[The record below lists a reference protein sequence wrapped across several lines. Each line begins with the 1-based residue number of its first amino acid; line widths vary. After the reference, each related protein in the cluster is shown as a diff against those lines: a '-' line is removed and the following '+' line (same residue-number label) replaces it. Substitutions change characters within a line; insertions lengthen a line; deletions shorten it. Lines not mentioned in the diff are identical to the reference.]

1 MSWTSIKNLE
11 EIKNK
16 KVLFIDLETTGLVK
30 KTISNIVQE
39 KKYPN
44 YKENE
49 NYDSSR
55 IVQFGYI
62 YMKEFDYDYEIKPVN
77 IKSIIIKP
85 EGFEIPEETIKI
97 HGITN
102 KIANEKGIQIKK
114 ALKKIKKI
122 VADTEYIIGYNIFF
136 DINIFMNELYRKDF
150 NKTIKKL
157 KELKKEEKILCIG
170 ELSKQYKGYKKY
182 MPSQQNIY
190 KELFEKLIENIHNA
204 QYDICATIEIMFWY
218 YENREKFI
226 EKIENNIME
235 NIKKV
240 NIDNLENEN
249 NETSDDEFPNIKLKK
264 SSYENREKFI
274 EKIENNIMENI
285 KKVNIDN
292 LENENNETSDDEF
305 PNIKLKKSSI
315 DMNINKRDEIKK
327 NYPNIGSKWTDI
339 EYNDLLEELKK
350 NEPIETICQNHGR
363 YTGGIRKAIIRLLD
377 NDKLIYTNELKNNY
391 SIKYEKK
398 NKEKLNKNK
407 EILDDDNEIISL
419 LVKKIE
425 SLKNKNKILKE
436 EIEILNREKCK

>member
-264 SSYENREKFI
+264 SS
-274 EKIENNIMENI
+274 
-285 KKVNIDN
+285 
-292 LENENNETSDDEF
+292 
-305 PNIKLKKSSI
+305 I